1 MDTQWRISWGSDE
14 VDLLFFKDPIEDSS
28 CCAAEIIFKSVD
40 FLFCFSAIHC
50 GFEVILFCE
59 CYASLS
65 EVLRLRGEG
74 KRTVRKGC
82 FAILVVVSD
91 DICDTADGTVVKRVD
106 ESGYADVFEVP
117 IFGTSG

>member
-1 MDTQWRISWGSDE
+1 MLH
-14 VDLLFFKDPIEDSS
+14 VFKRSIGTE
-28 CCAAEIIFKSVD
+28 
-40 FLFCFSAIHC
+40 
-50 GFEVILFCE
+50 
-59 CYASLS
+59 
-65 EVLRLRGEG
+65 RRG